1 MKQQDKLYSQNEL
14 ADMLGI
20 SRGTFSKWLKKNSVS
35 PKQIKG
41 QRKLY
46 SETVIEQY
54 KKQKES
60 SDTNAPERL
69 TTAQLLQRELEEKQ
83 QEIAEL
89 KQQLVDNRNEFK
101 EREARLEAKI
111 DEKDKLIASQVQSS
125 NQLVE
130 SSNRIAD
137 KVTVL
142 VDQAHQLSMYDK
154 IQDKKVES
162 DAEIKPEQSS
172 SDETADNSSS
182 SLTNTKKKKFWH
194 FWK

>member
-60 SDTNAPERL
+60 SDTNVPERL
-69 TTAQLLQRELEEKQ
+69 TTVQLLQRELEEKQ

-89 KQQLVDNRNEFK
+89 KRQLVDNRNEFR

-162 DAEIKPEQSS
+162 DAETSNEKSS
-172 SDETADNSSS
+172 SDEKADSP
-182 SLTNTKKKKFWH
+182 TERPTKKHWWQF
-194 FWK
+194 

>member
-20 SRGTFSKWLKKNSVS
+20 SRGTFSKWLKKNNVS

-69 TTAQLLQRELEEKQ
+69 TTVQLLQRELEEKQ

-172 SDETADNSSS
+172 SGEKVDSSTEKPS
-182 SLTNTKKKKFWH
+182 KKHRWQVGKED
-194 FWK
+194 

>member
-20 SRGTFSKWLKKNSVS
+20 SRGTFSKWLKKNNVS

-60 SDTNAPERL
+60 SDTNVPERL
-69 TTAQLLQRELEEKQ
+69 TTVQLLQRELEEKQ

-172 SDETADNSSS
+172 SGEKVDSSTEKPS
-182 SLTNTKKKKFWH
+182 KKHWWQFGK
-194 FWK
+194 

>member
-60 SDTNAPERL
+60 SDTNVPERL
-69 TTAQLLQRELEEKQ
+69 TTVQLLQRELEEKQ

-89 KQQLVDNRNEFK
+89 KQQLVDNQNEFK

-162 DAEIKPEQSS
+162 DAETSNEKSS
-172 SDETADNSSS
+172 SDEKVDSPTERP
-182 SLTNTKKKKFWH
+182 KKKHWWQF
-194 FWK
+194 

>member
-20 SRGTFSKWLKKNSVS
+20 SRGTFSKWLKKNNVS

-69 TTAQLLQRELEEKQ
+69 TTVQLLQRELEEKQ

-89 KQQLVDNRNEFK
+89 KRQLVDNRNEFR

-162 DAEIKPEQSS
+162 DAETSNEKSS
-172 SDETADNSSS
+172 SDEKADSP
-182 SLTNTKKKKFWH
+182 TERPTKKHWWQF
-194 FWK
+194 

>member
-20 SRGTFSKWLKKNSVS
+20 SRGTFSKWLKKNNVS

-69 TTAQLLQRELEEKQ
+69 TTVQLLQRELEEKQ

-172 SDETADNSSS
+172 SGEKVDSSTEKPS
-182 SLTNTKKKKFWH
+182 KKHWWQFGK
-194 FWK
+194 

>member
-1 MKQQDKLYSQNEL
+1 MKQQYKLYSQNEL

-60 SDTNAPERL
+60 SDTNVPERL
-69 TTAQLLQRELEEKQ
+69 TTVQLLQRELEEKQ

-89 KQQLVDNRNEFK
+89 KRQLVDNRNEFR

-162 DAEIKPEQSS
+162 DAETSNEKSS
-172 SDETADNSSS
+172 SDEKADSP
-182 SLTNTKKKKFWH
+182 TERPTKKHWWQF
-194 FWK
+194 

>member
-20 SRGTFSKWLKKNSVS
+20 SRGTFSKWLKKNNVS

-69 TTAQLLQRELEEKQ
+69 TTVQLLQRELEEKQ

-162 DAEIKPEQSS
+162 DAEPSNEKSS
-172 SDETADNSSS
+172 SDEKKDDSKAESSKS
-182 SLTNTKKKKFWH
+182 HWWQRILK
-194 FWK
+194 

>member
-1 MKQQDKLYSQNEL
+1 M
-14 ADMLGI
+14 
-20 SRGTFSKWLKKNSVS
+20 
-35 PKQIKG
+35 
-41 QRKLY
+41 
-46 SETVIEQY
+46 
-54 KKQKES
+54 
-60 SDTNAPERL
+60 
-69 TTAQLLQRELEEKQ
+69 
-83 QEIAEL
+83 
-89 KQQLVDNRNEFK
+89 DNRNEFK

>member
-20 SRGTFSKWLKKNSVS
+20 SRGTFSKWLKKNNVS

-46 SETVIEQY
+46 SETIIEQY

-69 TTAQLLQRELEEKQ
+69 TTVQLLQRELEEKQ

-172 SDETADNSSS
+172 SGEKVDSSTEKPS
-182 SLTNTKKKKFWH
+182 KKHWWQFGK
-194 FWK
+194 

>member
-20 SRGTFSKWLKKNSVS
+20 SRGTFSKWLKKNNVS

-54 KKQKES
+54 KKQKKS

-69 TTAQLLQRELEEKQ
+69 TTVQLLQRELEEKQ

-172 SDETADNSSS
+172 SDEKVDNYS
-182 SLTNTKKKKFWH
+182 TNETKKHWWQRLGGNK
-194 FWK
+194 

>member
-20 SRGTFSKWLKKNSVS
+20 SRGTFSKWLKKNNVS

-69 TTAQLLQRELEEKQ
+69 TTVQLLQRELEEKQ

-172 SDETADNSSS
+172 SGEKVDSSTERPS
-182 SLTNTKKKKFWH
+182 KKHWWQFGK
-194 FWK
+194 

>member
-54 KKQKES
+54 KKQKGS
-60 SDTNAPERL
+60 SDTNVPERL
-69 TTAQLLQRELEEKQ
+69 TTVQLLQRELEEKQ

-162 DAEIKPEQSS
+162 DAEPSNEKSS
-172 SDETADNSSS
+172 SDEKKDDSKAESSKS
-182 SLTNTKKKKFWH
+182 HWWQRILK
-194 FWK
+194 

>member
-60 SDTNAPERL
+60 SDTNVPERL
-69 TTAQLLQRELEEKQ
+69 TTVQLLQRELEEKQ

>member
-14 ADMLGI
+14 ADILGI

-60 SDTNAPERL
+60 SDTNVPERL
-69 TTAQLLQRELEEKQ
+69 TTVQLLQRELEEKQ

-154 IQDKKVES
+154 I
-162 DAEIKPEQSS
+162 
-172 SDETADNSSS
+172 
-182 SLTNTKKKKFWH
+182 
-194 FWK
+194 

>member
-60 SDTNAPERL
+60 SDTNVPERL
-69 TTAQLLQRELEEKQ
+69 TTVQLLQRELEEKQ

-172 SDETADNSSS
+172 SDEKVDNYS
-182 SLTNTKKKKFWH
+182 TNETKKHWWQRWGGNK
-194 FWK
+194 

>member
-20 SRGTFSKWLKKNSVS
+20 SRGTFSKWLKKNNVF

-60 SDTNAPERL
+60 SDTNTPERL
-69 TTAQLLQRELEEKQ
+69 TTVQLLQRELEEKQ

-101 EREARLEAKI
+101 ERETRLEAKI

-172 SDETADNSSS
+172 SGEKVDSSTEKPS
-182 SLTNTKKKKFWH
+182 KKHWWQFGK
-194 FWK
+194 

>member
-35 PKQIKG
+35 PKHIKG

-69 TTAQLLQRELEEKQ
+69 TTVQLLQRELEEKQ

>member
-54 KKQKES
+54 KKQKEP

-69 TTAQLLQRELEEKQ
+69 TTVQLLQRELEEKQ

>member
-14 ADMLGI
+14 ADILGI

-60 SDTNAPERL
+60 SDTNVPERL
-69 TTAQLLQRELEEKQ
+69 TTVQLLQRELEEKQ

-172 SDETADNSSS
+172 SGEKVDSSTEKPS
-182 SLTNTKKKKFWH
+182 KKHWWQFGK
-194 FWK
+194 

>member
-20 SRGTFSKWLKKNSVS
+20 SRGTFSKWLKKNNVS

-69 TTAQLLQRELEEKQ
+69 TTVQLLQRELEEKQ

-89 KQQLVDNRNEFK
+89 KRQLVDNRNEFR

-172 SDETADNSSS
+172 SGEKVDSSTEKPS
-182 SLTNTKKKKFWH
+182 KKHWWQFGK
-194 FWK
+194 

>member
-60 SDTNAPERL
+60 SDTNVPERL
-69 TTAQLLQRELEEKQ
+69 TTVQLLQRELEEKQ

-89 KQQLVDNRNEFK
+89 KRQLVDNRNEFR

-162 DAEIKPEQSS
+162 DAETSNEKSS
-172 SDETADNSSS
+172 SDEKADSP
-182 SLTNTKKKKFWH
+182 TERPTKKHW
-194 FWK
+194 WQC

>member
-14 ADMLGI
+14 ADILGI

-69 TTAQLLQRELEEKQ
+69 TTVQLLQRELEEKQ

-172 SDETADNSSS
+172 SGEKVDSSTEKPS
-182 SLTNTKKKKFWH
+182 KKHWWQFGK
-194 FWK
+194 

>member
-60 SDTNAPERL
+60 SDTNVPERL
-69 TTAQLLQRELEEKQ
+69 TTVQLLQRELEEKQ

-125 NQLVE
+125 NHLVE

-162 DAEIKPEQSS
+162 YAETKPEQSNL
-172 SDETADNSSS
+172 EEKTDNSTEKS
-182 SLTNTKKKKFWH
+182 KKHWWQFRK
-194 FWK
+194 

>member
-60 SDTNAPERL
+60 SDTNVPERL
-69 TTAQLLQRELEEKQ
+69 TTVQLLQSELAEKQ

-89 KQQLVDNRNEFK
+89 KQKLVDNRNEFK

>member
-20 SRGTFSKWLKKNSVS
+20 SRGTFSKWLKKNNVS

-69 TTAQLLQRELEEKQ
+69 TTVQLLQRELEEKQ

-101 EREARLEAKI
+101 ERETRLEDKI

-162 DAEIKPEQSS
+162 DADTKLEQSS
-172 SDETADNSSS
+172 SSEEVDDSS
-182 SLTNTKKKKFWH
+182 NKTKKHW
-194 FWK
+194 WQRLRNE

>member
-69 TTAQLLQRELEEKQ
+69 TTVQLLQRELEKKQ

>member
-20 SRGTFSKWLKKNSVS
+20 SRGTFSKWLKKNNVS

-69 TTAQLLQRELEEKQ
+69 TTVQLLQRELEEKQ

-101 EREARLEAKI
+101 ERETRLEAKI

-162 DAEIKPEQSS
+162 DAEIKHEQSS
-172 SDETADNSSS
+172 SGEKVDCSAEKPY
-182 SLTNTKKKKFWH
+182 KKHWWQFGK
-194 FWK
+194 